1 MMIGA
6 QLIVHAILCSSYLSA
21 KLVRIFE
28 RRPER
33 GCIRD
38 GKTMEKRGSQ
48 VVELWCRSRSVLVG
62 SVYERR
68 WLRLLSR
75 VIMQYG
81 TPAKCKRFPYRCSV
95 TANPCIAYL
104 RVIIL

>member
-48 VVELWCRSRSVLVG
+48 VVEL
-62 SVYERR
+62 
-68 WLRLLSR
+68 
-75 VIMQYG
+75 
-81 TPAKCKRFPYRCSV
+81 
-95 TANPCIAYL
+95 
-104 RVIIL
+104 